1 VTGGT
6 NVQLHQYDLPLKSNT
21 DYQLRFSAKSNT
33 GNDMTVSIFKHG
45 PPYTNYGVGSHNVN
59 LTTSWN
65 TFTIDFRTP
74 AFGDPVDDA
83 RLMFWFAGDATPGD
97 EHWIDNV
104 VLTSGDS
111 PPPPPSPTGNITVN
125 PSFEDGTSSWNF
137 YTNGNGNFVV
147 TAPGHE
153 SSNAA
158 CITTVTGGTNVQLH
172 QYDLPLKS
180 NTDYQLRFSA
190 KSNTGNDMTVSIFK
204 HGPPYTNYG
213 VGSHNVNLTT
223 SWNTFTIDFRTP
235 AFGDPVDD
243 ARLMFWFAG
252 DATPGD
258 EHWIDNVVIFEAD

>member
-1 VTGGT
+1 MNISGATGPSYT
-6 NVQLHQYDLPLKSNT
+6 TPP
-21 DYQLRFSAKSNT
+21 
-33 GNDMTVSIFKHG
+33 VSL
-45 PPYTNYGVGSHNVN
+45 S
-59 LTTSWN
+59 
-65 TFTIDFRTP
+65 D
-74 AFGDPVDDA
+74 DDA
-83 RLMFWFAGDATPGD
+83 TFYCNVLNLYETVTSNDAT
-97 EHWIDNV
+97 
-104 VLTSGDS
+104 LTVEAAPLPS
-111 PPPPPSPTGNITVN
+111 PSPTPPPSPTPTPTPPPSPTGNITVN